1 MFTQL
6 LSRALATTAAIVG
19 LAVSA
24 SAQCQNPTT
33 DAQRAQC
40 LGDELRGA
48 DRTINRVYAEL
59 VKSLP
64 PPDRLTLRDDERA
77 WLKTRDRTCGI
88 TWSQGDRA
96 TWFADL
102 LRDYQKTVCVVRL
115 TNERVTVLNGYQKA
129 NAVAAAPPAPAPSSA
144 PVAPAVP
151 SVPSAPVA
159 PSVPVAREAPAIGAT
174 PVYDIVSEP
183 KSQGKWYFEVK
194 VDPAGVLRSAE
205 AAIFIGVTPAAS
217 DARAINS
224 GGSSVGTLQSIR
236 RIDKN
241 LDPQVFGFAVDLD
254 NGRLYVGESGAWP
267 DGEPGSAGG
276 NALIQGRGYRMML
289 TSSVAVNE
297 FLRSGT
303 LTVNLGERG
312 FVYSVPAGYRPL
324 QPR

>member
-19 LAVSA
+19 LAASA

-40 LGDELRGA
+40 LGDELRGT

-59 VKSLP
+59 VKSLAP
-64 PPDRLTLRDDERA
+64 ADRLTLRDDKRA

-115 TNERVTVLNGYQKA
+115 TNERVTVLNGYQ
-129 NAVAAAPPAPAPSSA
+129 N
-144 PVAPAVP
+144 
-151 SVPSAPVA
+151 
-159 PSVPVAREAPAIGAT
+159 
-174 PVYDIVSEP
+174 
-183 KSQGKWYFEVK
+183 
-194 VDPAGVLRSAE
+194 
-205 AAIFIGVTPAAS
+205 
-217 DARAINS
+217 
-224 GGSSVGTLQSIR
+224 

-241 LDPQVFGFAVDLD
+241 LEPQVFGFAVDLD
-254 NGRLYVGESGAWP
+254 NGRLYIGDSGAWP

-276 NALIQGRGYRMML
+276 SALIHGRGYRMML

>member
-6 LSRALATTAAIVG
+6 LSRALTTAVGSLG
-19 LAVSA
+19 LAASA

-33 DAQRAQC
+33 DAQRAHC

-59 VKSLP
+59 ARSLP
-64 PPDRLTLRDDERA
+64 PADRLTLRNDERE
-77 WLKTRDRTCGI
+77 WLKTRDRTCAI
-88 TWSQGDRA
+88 TSSQGNRA
-96 TWFADL
+96 TWFSDL

-115 TNERVTVLNGYQKA
+115 TNERVTMLNSYQKA
-129 NAVAAAPPAPAPSSA
+129 NAVVAAPAPTPV

-151 SVPSAPVA
+151 SAPAAASAPVA
-159 PSVPVAREAPAIGAT
+159 RAAPTAGAT
-174 PVYDIVSEP
+174 PVYDIVSAP

-194 VDPAGVLRSAE
+194 VDPAGVLQSAE

-217 DARAINS
+217 DDRAINS

-241 LDPQVFGFAVDLD
+241 LEPHVFGFAVDLD
-254 NGRLYVGESGAWP
+254 NGRLYISDSGAWP
-267 DGEPGSAGG
+267 EGEPGSAGG
-276 NALIQGRGYRMML
+276 SALIHGRGYRMML

-303 LTVNLGERG
+303 LGVNLGEKG
-312 FVYSVPAGYRPL
+312 FVYSVPAAYRPL

>member
-6 LSRALATTAAIVG
+6 LSRVLMVAAAIVG

-48 DRTINRVYAEL
+48 DRTINRVYGEL
-59 VKSLP
+59 AKSLP
-64 PPDRLTLRDDERA
+64 PADRLTLRNDERE
-77 WLKTRDRTCGI
+77 WLKTRDRTCAI
-88 TWSQGDRA
+88 TWSQGNRA
-96 TWFADL
+96 AWFAEL

-115 TNERVTVLNGYQKA
+115 TNERVTMLNGYQKA
-129 NAVAAAPPAPAPSSA
+129 NAVVAAPAAPAPPSAPAPTAAAAPAAPRGSRSA
-144 PVAPAVP
+144 GHRRGSGV
-151 SVPSAPVA
+151 
-159 PSVPVAREAPAIGAT
+159 
-174 PVYDIVSEP
+174 DIVSEP
-183 KSQGKWYFEVK
+183 KSQGKWYFEVR

-217 DARAINS
+217 DARAINA
-224 GGSSVGTLQSIR
+224 GGTSVGTLQSIR
-236 RIDKN
+236 RIDKD
-241 LDPQVFGFAVDLD
+241 LEPHVFGFALDLD
-254 NGRLYVGESGAWP
+254 NGRLYISDSGAWP
-267 DGEPGSAGG
+267 EGEPGSAGG
-276 NALIQGRGYRMML
+276 DELIHGRGYRMML

-303 LTVNLGERG
+303 LAVNLGDRG